1 MKTALLLGLPIFIS
15 TQFFQDKKPHSKET
29 FYYFCVSHSKSSE
42 TNKSKE
48 IILYTSVLEI
58 TCEEKEIR
66 QQSTKWGDFVDKN
79 CQNESGCTSD
89 LNYYKTR
96 EQAEAEFQKIKEHY
110 RDVQRFVLKKIEL
123 N

>member
-1 MKTALLLGLPIFIS
+1 MKIALLLGLPIFIS
-15 TQFFQDKKPHSKET
+15 TQFFADKKPHSKET

-58 TCEEKEIR
+58 ICEEKEIR
-66 QQSTKWGDFVDKN
+66 LQATKWGDFVDKN

-89 LNYYKTR
+89 LNYYPTK
-96 EQAEAEFQKIKEHY
+96 EDAEVQFQKMKEHY
-110 RDVQRFVLKKIEL
+110 KNSQKFTL
-123 N
+123 NRVEFN